1 MISSSPEIIFPNEDL
16 PNIIGAKDKV
26 EIIVDPKN
34 RVNGRI
40 NGYSILENTPLSLK
54 RGSGVININAANPNT
69 PDIKNGNALNIFI
82 NYKNV
87 AEIWKKS
94 YTRIDFLKS
103 ILAILNSNT
112 YGLARFQYI
121 PQVTGGK
128 ATIVDIKSTGE
139 ADTGTQPYRF
149 KVNGINSIVRDFSF
163 NFEMS
168 NLIAGRTVFNAQ
180 KFLIEALKKVPAGSK
195 TKIDLPPDA
204 YKSYDNSMF
213 GNADGWYSINVI
225 DLEALKKTFKDAQD
239 SNTTAPTPDDKKTDE
254 AKTLAEAIKAKSIK
268 FKEAGKKDLKILIFN
283 DVDFITKL
291 VTSVDNEKSTL
302 TPIDVS
308 LTINGL
314 SGLSCGEYF
323 KLEGVPEMYNK
334 IGVFQIT
341 NTSHTIDND
350 GWVTKIDAG
359 FRINKK

>member
-1 MISSSPEIIFPNEDL
+1 M
-16 PNIIGAKDKV
+16 
-26 EIIVDPKN
+26 
-34 RVNGRI
+34 
-40 NGYSILENTPLSLK
+40 
-54 RGSGVININAANPNT
+54 
-69 PDIKNGNALNIFI
+69 NIFI

-128 ATIVDIKSTGE
+128 ATIVDMKSTGK
-139 ADTGTQPYRF
+139 ADTPTRPYRF

-180 KFLIEALKKVPAGSK
+180 KFLIEALKKVPPNS
-195 TKIDLPPDA
+195 TSKIDLPPDA

-225 DLEALKKTFKDAQD
+225 DLEALKKTFLAAQD
-239 SNTTAPTPDDKKTDE
+239 TTNPTAPPADDKKTDE
-254 AKTLAEAIKAKSIK
+254 AKHLADVIQAKSIK
-268 FKEAGKKDLKILIFN
+268 FKEAGKNDLKILIFN
-283 DVDFITKL
+283 DVDFVTKL
-291 VTSVDNEKSTL
+291 VTSVDKEKSTL

-323 KLEGVPEMYNK
+323 ELEGVPEMYNT